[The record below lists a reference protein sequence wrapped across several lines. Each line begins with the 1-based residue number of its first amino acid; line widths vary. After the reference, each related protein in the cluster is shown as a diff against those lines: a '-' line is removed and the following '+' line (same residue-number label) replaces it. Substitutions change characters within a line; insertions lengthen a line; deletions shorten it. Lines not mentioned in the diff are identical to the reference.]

1 MSYVPHSPDDVR
13 RMLDV
18 IGVESVEDLFAQ
30 IPQEYRLDRPLDL
43 PPPLS
48 EWETARELTGKA
60 AANAAKRSL
69 RASSWRSPWRGD
81 TAGSMRLAGRA
92 SRGAHGRRRAVS
104 GGRRS
109 GVARAA
115 GALMP
120 VTPTSDPDVPSD
132 RETPRTTP
140 RGTPVPLLSR

>member
-1 MSYVPHSPDDVR
+1 MSYVPHGPDDVR

-60 AANAAKRSL
+60 AANEALVCFLGGGSYDHFIPAVVDMILR
-69 RASSWRSPWRGD
+69 RASSTPPTRPTRPRPARG
-81 TAGSMRLAGRA
+81 RC
-92 SRGAHGRRRAVS
+92 RRPS
-104 GGRRS
+104 STRR
-109 GVARAA
+109 
-115 GALMP
+115 
-120 VTPTSDPDVPSD
+120 
-132 RETPRTTP
+132 
-140 RGTPVPLLSR
+140 